1 MSNPM
6 DDVPT
11 SGGMNTSSNN
21 GNNNSKKRDSQTLG
35 YINISLGGYRIGS
48 IQVETN
54 PYNFSTN
61 PAHKSLVDLFSYE
74 LPSDELKSEVLE
86 LINQFGLEFNCQL
99 AGTEKNVQPS
109 VDYAT
114 KFAGRSKRTI
124 K

>member
-1 MSNPM
+1 M

-35 YINISLGGYRIGS
+35 YINISLGSCRIGS

-54 PYNFSTN
+54 PYGFSTN
-61 PAHKSLVDLFSYE
+61 PVHRALVDLFSYD
-74 LPSDELKSEVLE
+74 LSSDELKSEVTE
-86 LINQFGLEFNCQL
+86 LINQFGIEFNCQL
-99 AGTEKNVQPS
+99 AGTEKKVEPS
-109 VDYAT
+109 VDYSA